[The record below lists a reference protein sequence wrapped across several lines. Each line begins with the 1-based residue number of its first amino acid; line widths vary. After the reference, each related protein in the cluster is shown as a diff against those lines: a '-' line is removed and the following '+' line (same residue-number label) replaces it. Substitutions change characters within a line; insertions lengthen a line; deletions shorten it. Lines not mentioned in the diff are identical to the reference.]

1 MPENYITIPTEGG
14 AVNVSEDVLAAVA
27 AAAIGEV
34 EGVAGFSSTAGPDL
48 GELLGKKAQTRG
60 VRVSFENG
68 IVVVDASILVTYGT
82 SVVGIGESAQKAAAA
97 AISDMTGLESVVNV
111 RVTGI
116 SFDNK

>member
-1 MPENYITIPTEGG
+1 MPRRRR
-14 AVNVSEDVLAAVA
+14 SRAAVA

-68 IVVVDASILVTYGT
+68 VVVVDASILVTYGT

>member
-14 AVNVSEDVLAAVA
+14 AVNVSEDVLAAV
-27 AAAIGEV
+27 
-34 EGVAGFSSTAGPDL
+34 TAGPDL

-68 IVVVDASILVTYGT
+68 IVVVDASVLVTYGT